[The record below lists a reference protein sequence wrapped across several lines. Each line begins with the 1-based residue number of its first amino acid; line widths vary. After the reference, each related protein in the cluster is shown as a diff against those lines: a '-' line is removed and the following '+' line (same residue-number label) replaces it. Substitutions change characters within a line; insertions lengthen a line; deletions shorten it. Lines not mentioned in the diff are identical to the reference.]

1 MTDIVIDFDGTCV
14 THEFPEIGKDI
25 GAQRVL
31 KKLVERGHRLI
42 LFTMRSDNG
51 SLPLFTVAGIENV
64 RGDFLT
70 QAVEW
75 FEKNEIPLFGIQE
88 NPEQKSWTNSPKA
101 YGQIIIDDSAL
112 GCPLTYVYG
121 RRPYV
126 DWESV
131 ESMLK
136 LKGLIHA

>member
-14 THEFPEIGKDI
+14 THEFPEIGQDI

-112 GCPLTYVYG
+112 GCPLIFGAYKK
-121 RRPYV
+121 PHV
-126 DWESV
+126 DWKSV
-131 ESMLK
+131 EQILAFQ
-136 LKGLIHA
+136 GLIYA